1 MMWRTDFNTKHGVN
15 HVFEQVTGRPG
26 WVGKASLLAAGL
38 VVVVPLVLLALA
50 GLIVGIVVFVTLGL
64 IAQIIMSVGMLLDG
78 LFKSPTG
85 SDGRHNVR
93 VIDREP
99 PLH

>member
-1 MMWRTDFNTKHGVN
+1 MWQTDFSTKHGVN
-15 HVFEQVTGRPG
+15 RAFEQVTGRPG
-26 WVGKASLLAAGL
+26 WVAKASLLAAGL

-64 IAQIIMSVGMLLDG
+64 IAQIILSTGMLLDG
-78 LFKSPTG
+78 LFKGSGG
-85 SDGRHNVR
+85 SDGRRNVR

>member
-1 MMWRTDFNTKHGVN
+1 MNQGLN
-15 HVFEQVTGRPG
+15 NLFERATGRPG
-26 WVGKASLLAAGL
+26 WVAKASLIAAGL
-38 VVVVPLVLLALA
+38 VVAVPLVLLALA

-64 IAQIIMSVGMLLDG
+64 IAQIIMSVGLLIDG
-78 LFKSPTG
+78 LFKPAAG
-85 SDGRHNVR
+85 SGADGRRNVR

>member
-1 MMWRTDFNTKHGVN
+1 MWRADFTTNQGLN
-15 HVFEQVTGRPG
+15 RLFERATGRPG
-26 WVGKASLLAAGL
+26 WVAKASLIAAGL
-38 VVVVPLVLLALA
+38 VVAVPLVLLALA

-64 IAQIIMSVGMLLDG
+64 IAQIIMSVGLLLDG
-78 LFKSPTG
+78 LFKSPAA
-85 SDGRHNVR
+85 SDGRRNVR